1 MRLTARLIAFSALL
15 VAGHAQADTL
25 VGKVVSV
32 LDGDTVTVLTDAHH
46 PVEIRV
52 AGIDAPERRQAF
64 GQAAKKAMS
73 DCAFDKR
80 ASVDWRKL
88 DRYGRTVG
96 KLMVE
101 GVDCG
106 LRQIELG
113 LAWHYKAYEREQS
126 LADRS
131 AYAAAESD
139 AKSAQRG
146 LWIDAQPT
154 PPWVFRHSAEER
166 GQARSDHERAKHRDA
181 ISKQLN

>member
-1 MRLTARLIAFSALL
+1 VKLSAYLIAFSALL
-15 VAGHAQADTL
+15 VAGHAQAEAL

-32 LDGDTVTVLTDAHH
+32 VDGDTVTVLTGAHH

-52 AGIDAPERRQAF
+52 AGIE
-64 GQAAKKAMS
+64 
-73 DCAFDKR
+73 
-80 ASVDWRKL
+80 WRKL

-166 GQARSDHERAKHRDA
+166 GQARSDHERTKHRAA